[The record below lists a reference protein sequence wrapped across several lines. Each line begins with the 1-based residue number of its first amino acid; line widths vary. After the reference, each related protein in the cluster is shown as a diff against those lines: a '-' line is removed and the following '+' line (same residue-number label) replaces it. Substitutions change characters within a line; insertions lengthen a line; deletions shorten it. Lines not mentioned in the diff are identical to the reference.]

1 MKKPRNTES
10 SKRRARKKGEKKV
23 KRKKVAKKHLQ
34 IKQEKIAALKRKEEK
49 IWQEYYEKLMN
60 S

>member
-1 MKKPRNTES
+1 MKKPRNTEA
-10 SKRRARKKGEKKV
+10 SKRRARKKGEKEI
-23 KRKKVAKKHLQ
+23 KRKKVAKRHLEL
-34 IKQEKIAALKRKEEK
+34 KQEHLAALKRKEEK

>member
-1 MKKPRNTES
+1 MKKPRNTEA
-10 SKRRARKKGEKKV
+10 SKKRARKKGEKEI
-23 KRKKVAKKHLQ
+23 KRKKVAKRHLK
-34 IKQEKIAALKRKEEK
+34 IKQENLASFKRKEEK